1 MPTRNATRIHM
12 PPFRQNLTTPR
23 MAVVAMFILNGALL
37 GIWASRIP
45 AIAASHALTPNL
57 LGLLLLC
64 LAAGA
69 IVSFP
74 LAGRAVDS
82 FGAAPVTRAI
92 AMSYCAALIGL
103 AIAPNLPSLA
113 LALFLFGMAHGS
125 MDVSMN
131 VWAAEV
137 ETAAGKPI
145 MASFHAMFSLGAGLA
160 AALGYF
166 AIKANISV
174 PIHFA
179 AASLALGTISLAIA
193 SAPWASQRSTS
204 HKPSLFAFP
213 KGALV
218 FVGLIA
224 FASAMGEGAVADWGA
239 VFLNGSIG
247 TTQAQATLGYSAFS
261 LAIFTMR
268 LTAYPVIRHYGA
280 SKTARASGVLAL
292 CGVLTLV
299 AAQNI
304 GTALLGFGLMG
315 LGYAVLFPLA
325 FSRAAADPG
334 TSPGR
339 AIASVATLGYGG
351 LLLGPPVI
359 GFIAQYATLRL
370 ALLTLAALALLIIAF
385 APHLRKPHP

>member
-1 MPTRNATRIHM
+1 MTLR
-12 PPFRQNLTTPR
+12 TPR
-23 MAVVAMFILNGALL
+23 TAVVAMFFLNGALL

-45 AIAASHALTPNL
+45 AIAATHDLTHNL

-74 LAGRAVDS
+74 IAGRMVDS

-92 AMSYCAALIGL
+92 ALAYCAALILLGIAPSIALL
-103 AIAPNLPSLA
+103 AI
-113 LALFLFGMAHGS
+113 ALFLFGMAHGA

-137 ETAAGKPI
+137 EKAAGKPI

-166 AIKANISV
+166 AIRAGTSV
-174 PIHFA
+174 PLHLA
-179 AASLALGTISLAIA
+179 TASTALGIIALIIA
-193 SAPWASQRSTS
+193 STPWASPRSS
-204 HKPSLFAFP
+204 AQKGSLFAFP
-213 KGALV
+213 TGALL

-239 VFLNGSIG
+239 VFLNGSLN
-247 TTQAQATLGYSAFS
+247 TTEAQATLGYSAFS
-261 LAIFTMR
+261 IAIFAMR
-268 LTAYPVIRHYGA
+268 LIADPVISRFGA
-280 SKTARASGVLAL
+280 VRTARTSGIIAFI
-292 CGVLTLV
+292 GVLTVV
-299 AAQNI
+299 AAQNLA
-304 GTALLGFGLMG
+304 TALSGFALMG

-325 FSRAAADPG
+325 FSRAASDP
-334 TSPGR
+334 TMSPGR

-359 GFIAQYATLRL
+359 GFLAQASSLRL

-385 APHLRKPHP
+385 APHLRKPSN

>member
-1 MPTRNATRIHM
+1 MPFHS
-12 PPFRQNLTTPR
+12 PRQ
-23 MAVVAMFILNGALL
+23 AVVAMFILNGALL

-45 AIAASHALTPNL
+45 AIATVHALTPNL

-69 IVSFP
+69 IISFP
-74 LAGRAVDS
+74 LAGRIVDS
-82 FGAAPVTRAI
+82 YGAAPVTRGI
-92 AMSYCAALIGL
+92 AVAYCLTLITLGL
-103 AIAPNLPSLA
+103 APNLPLLA

-125 MDVSMN
+125 MDVAMN

-137 ETAAGKPI
+137 EKAAGKPI

-160 AALGYF
+160 AALGYIV
-166 AIKANISV
+166 IKAGIGV
-174 PIHFA
+174 PLHFA
-179 AASLALGTISLAIA
+179 AISVALGAIALSIA
-193 SAPWASQRSTS
+193 SAPWSSSRSTAE
-204 HKPSLFAFP
+204 HASLFAFP
-213 KGALV
+213 KGTLI
-218 FVGLIA
+218 FVGLTA

-247 TTQAQATLGYSAFS
+247 TTEAQASLGYSAFS
-261 LAIFTMR
+261 IAIFAMR
-268 LTAYPVIRHYGA
+268 LAADHLIRQFGP
-280 SKTARASGVLAL
+280 SKTARASGGVAL
-292 CGVLTLV
+292 IGVLTVV
-299 AAQNI
+299 AAQSLAA
-304 GTALLGFGLMG
+304 ALLGFGLMG

-325 FSRAAADPG
+325 FSRAAADPN

-359 GFIAQYATLRL
+359 GFIAQYSSLRL

-385 APHLRKPHP
+385 APHLRKPQS

>member
-1 MPTRNATRIHM
+1 MSLR
-12 PPFRQNLTTPR
+12 TPR
-23 MAVVAMFILNGALL
+23 LAVIAMFILNGALL

-45 AIAASHALTPNL
+45 AIAATHALTHNL

-74 LAGRAVDS
+74 LAGRAVDGW
-82 FGAAPVTRAI
+82 GAAPVTRAI
-92 AMSYCAALIGL
+92 AVAYCAALIGL
-103 AIAPNLPSLA
+103 ALAPNLVLLA
-113 LALFLFGMAHGS
+113 TALFLFGMAHGA
-125 MDVSMN
+125 MDVAMN

-137 ETAAGKPI
+137 EKAAGKPI

-166 AIKANISV
+166 AIQANIGV
-174 PIHFA
+174 PLHFV
-179 AASLALGTISLAIA
+179 AASLPLGALALALA
-193 SAPWASQRSTS
+193 SAPWVSPRSS
-204 HKPSLFAFP
+204 AAQGSLFAFP

-218 FVGLIA
+218 LVGLIA

-239 VFLNGSIG
+239 VFLNTSIG

-261 LAIFTMR
+261 IAIFAMR
-268 LTAYPVIRHYGA
+268 LAADPVIRQFGPG
-280 SKTARASGVLAL
+280 KTARVSGVLAF
-292 CGVLTLV
+292 CGVLTV
-299 AAQNI
+299 ASAQ
-304 GTALLGFGLMG
+304 GLAQALLGFGLMG

-325 FSRAAADPG
+325 FSRAAADAVL
-334 TSPGR
+334 SPGR

-359 GFIAQYATLRL
+359 GFIAQHTSLRL
-370 ALLTLAALALLIIAF
+370 AWLTLAALALLIIAF
-385 APHLRKPHP
+385 APHLRKPQR